1 VFSATEIPE
10 DNEQMKTP
18 AKTSGV
24 WAALLAAWVALAC
37 CSASAETMRMG
48 LMMDVKNH
56 QSRAT
61 FEPSK
66 DHPGEEWLY
75 LTQAHD
81 DVEFEM
87 RLSMSGQKEQVQ
99 KGRTNVDEVPG
110 VTEGVSGYKR
120 AKVET
125 FGNEVTLIIETKLV
139 RKKQKDGK
147 EVEEKEENLERIPLR
162 IKNRSATLEDLKA
175 GKTVEFQ
182 ITKAGLKGLLQ
193 QAKTKTEAGMN
204 VKAEGEGAK
213 TSISSSARL
222 LASSRKG
229 AAFISARKIQYEAPP
244 MRVHAEGKLRVSGVD
259 ADFN

>member
-1 VFSATEIPE
+1 MLTAGVAFACSSV
-10 DNEQMKTP
+10 P
-18 AKTSGV
+18 AKT
-24 WAALLAAWVALAC
+24 
-37 CSASAETMRMG
+37 MRMA
-48 LMMDVKNH
+48 LMMDVKTH

-66 DHPGEEWLY
+66 NHPGEEWLY

-87 RLSMSGQKEQVQ
+87 RLNMSGQKEQVQ

-110 VTEGVSGYKR
+110 VTEGVTGYRR

-125 FGNEVTLIIETKLV
+125 FGNEVTLVIETKLV

-147 EVEEKEENLERIPLR
+147 EVEEKEESVERIPLQF
-162 IKNRSATLEDLKA
+162 KLKSATLEDVKS
-175 GKTVEFQ
+175 GRTVEFR
-182 ITKAGLKGLLQ
+182 ITKEGQKSILQ

-213 TSISSSARL
+213 VSISSSAWFL
-222 LASSRKG
+222 SSTRRG
-229 AAFISARKIQYEAPP
+229 AVFISTGKVQYEAPP
-244 MRVHAEGKLRVSGVD
+244 MRVHAEGKLRVSG
-259 ADFN
+259 ADFE